1 MSCCSG
7 AEAVRALLAPDWAQL
22 TRPRVW
28 AEAVVQVVASLQL
41 GLGLLPSLA
50 AHNRGG
56 HNLVRDCG
64 LVLAAHTA
72 WAGLASVLAAALLG
86 IGSSGLAPGPGT
98 AVDCLVVAASALGSV
113 SQGWLWL
120 GLLVLL
126 LLLTGLASSLAHVAV
141 LVTSLPCSRRLLAAP
156 LVLALLFFLSL
167 AVCNEAGPSLHR
179 TASLLL
185 TWPPLL
191 HCLLTALLAAWCHD
205 LRHLEADLTAV
216 TSCLLPHLLTS
227 HLASLLY
234 TAVPLL
240 LAAGLCS
247 SVWQLVTSPGL
258 VLAPALA
265 LPLAPL
271 LLGALV
277 TTLVAVRSHPRL
289 VVSVVTDYKQI
300 NCFHPR
306 SHLSIN
312 GRV

>member
-1 MSCCSG
+1 MEAECNMLCCSG
-7 AEAVRALLAPDWAQL
+7 AAAVRALLAPDWAQL

-72 WAGLASVLAAALLG
+72 WAGLATVLAAALLG
-86 IGSSGLAPGPGT
+86 LASRGPAPGPGT
-98 AVDCLVVAASALGSV
+98 AADAVVVAASALGSV

-126 LLLTGLASSLAHVAV
+126 VLLTGLASSLAHVSV

-167 AVCNEAGPSLHR
+167 CVCNEAGPSLHA

-185 TWPPLL
+185 SWPPLL

-234 TAVPLL
+234 TTVPLL
-240 LAAGLCS
+240 LASTLVYS
-247 SVWQLVTSPGL
+247 LVTSGL
-258 VLAPALA
+258 VPAPALA

-271 LLGALV
+271 LLGALL
-277 TTLVAVRSHPRL
+277 TTLAAVRSHPRL
-289 VVSVVTDYKQI
+289 VVS
-300 NCFHPR
+300 FHPR
-306 SHLSIN
+306 SDTPLSIN